1 MPIRE
6 IAGKTIGFG
15 LVTLALAGGGIL
27 VLVGSHAY
35 NDYLNGILGWGLI
48 LLALATGGYGTFAIA
63 AILYDARLRKAEEEV
78 HITPRGAPPAPPPP
92 WGMGDVGRPGG
103 GSVVHMTA
111 DAPRGGGSPRVMS
124 VTVSSIDGAVL
135 IVGLLVVTIVTLI
148 FFAPT
153 H

>member
-6 IAGKTIGFG
+6 IVGKTIGFG
-15 LVTLALAGGGIL
+15 LTAAALAVGGIL

-48 LLALATGGYGTFAIA
+48 LLALATGGYGAFAIA
-63 AILYDARLRKAEEEV
+63 AILYDARLRHEEEEV

-103 GSVVHMTA
+103 GNVVHVGEV
-111 DAPRGGGSPRVMS
+111 PRGGGSPRVMS
-124 VTVSSIDGAVL
+124 VTVNNIDGAVL
-135 IVGLLVVTIVTLI
+135 IAGLLAWTILSLI
-148 FFAPT
+148 LFAPT